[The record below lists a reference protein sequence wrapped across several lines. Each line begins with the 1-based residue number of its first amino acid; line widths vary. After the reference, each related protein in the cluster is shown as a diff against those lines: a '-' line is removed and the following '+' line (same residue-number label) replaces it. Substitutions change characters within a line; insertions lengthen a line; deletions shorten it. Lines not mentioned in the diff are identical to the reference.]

1 VSIEK
6 RVTMPG
12 ALRGHEQTANE
23 RARRAIYALVGAA
36 GLGLVVLV
44 LHLRTGPNMV
54 SRVTVHN
61 STPYELTIVVS
72 STPTGSVTPLGIV
85 PRQSTATISQVI
97 DEGSTW
103 YFHVTCSGVDAGTI
117 VRRRTN
123 LAQSGWQL
131 DVGLDAAARCRAAG
145 LVPD

>member
-1 VSIEK
+1 
-6 RVTMPG
+6 MPDT
-12 ALRGHEQTANE
+12 LRAHVQTSDG
-23 RARRAIYALVGAA
+23 RARRALYALAGVI
-36 GLGLVVLV
+36 GLGLLVLV
-44 LHLRTGPNMV
+44 LRLQTGPKMV
-54 SRVTVHN
+54 PQVTVHN

-72 STPTGSVTPLGIV
+72 STPAGSVTPLGIV

-103 YFHVTCSGVDAGTI
+103 YFHLTCSGVDAGTI
-117 VRRRTN
+117 TRTHTS

-131 DVGLDAAARCRAAG
+131 DVGADAAGRCRAAG